1 MQSFTRQR
9 TAHSG
14 NRIALFDNLKG
25 LLIILVVFG
34 HMAHPVHNDNQV
46 NSAAFDITYLFH
58 MPLFVLISGLF
69 AKSSY
74 KGGRLN
80 INRVLS
86 FLALGT
92 IFQMALITANGQALS
107 PKSIVRFSSAPWYL
121 MAMGWWTAMTPLL
134 HKLGPQ
140 NGMIASIALCFAGG
154 SLDLEDGFMAISRTL
169 AFLPWSA
176 LGYYLRPN
184 TAASVKTHRI
194 AWIAVGISVA
204 IACSRLADHHA
215 FDWFFPMVYGDV
227 PYKAPLAIG
236 MTQKTIAM
244 AIAGALSVAVIK
256 LAPSNR
262 SWLTTLGERTLQV
275 YVLHRLVRALLTFR
289 MPFYEA
295 IVPKDPL
302 VGSIALISLTV
313 ATIFICSASIFFKPF
328 NGFLRIDWVAL
339 ARTVKE
345 QSSTTCNFEIESAMS
360 AAQRDLRR
368 LSSDFRYMKVTIR
381 S

>member
-1 MQSFTRQR
+1 
-9 TAHSG
+9 
-14 NRIALFDNLKG
+14 
-25 LLIILVVFG
+25 
-34 HMAHPVHNDNQV
+34 MAHPVHNDNQV
-46 NSAAFDITYLFH
+46 NSAAFNIIYLFH

-69 AKSSY
+69 AKSSH

-86 FLALGT
+86 FLALGI

-107 PKSIVRFSSAPWYL
+107 PKSIVRFSSAPWYVIT
-121 MAMGWWTAMTPLL
+121 MGRWTAMTPLL

-140 NGMIASIALCFAGG
+140 NGMIASIALYFAGG

-169 AFLPWSA
+169 AFLPWFA

-244 AIAGALSVAVIK
+244 AIAGALSIAVIK

-289 MPFYEA
+289 TPFY
-295 IVPKDPL
+295 V

-313 ATIFICSASIFFKPF
+313 ATFFICSASIFFKPF
-328 NGFLRIDWVAL
+328 NGFLRIDWVVL

-368 LSSDFRYMKVTIR
+368 LSLDFRYMKVTIR

>member
-9 TAHSG
+9 NVHSG

-34 HMAHPVHNDNQV
+34 HMVHPVHNDNQV
-46 NSAAFDITYLFH
+46 ISAAFDIIYLFH

-69 AKSSY
+69 AKGSY

-80 INRVLS
+80 ISRVLS
-86 FLALGT
+86 FLALGF
-92 IFQMALITANGQALS
+92 IFQMALITTNGQALS
-107 PKSIVRFSSAPWYL
+107 LESIVRFSSAPWYL
-121 MAMGWWTAMTPLL
+121 MAMGWWISMTPLL

-154 SLDLEDGFMAISRTL
+154 LLDLEDGFLAISRTL
-169 AFLPWSA
+169 AFLPWFA
-176 LGYYLRPN
+176 LGYYLRP
-184 TAASVKTHRI
+184 TTIASVKTHRI
-194 AWIAVGISVA
+194 AWIAVGISVVL
-204 IACSRLADHHA
+204 ACSRIADHHA

-236 MTQKTIAM
+236 IAQKAM
-244 AIAGALSVAVIK
+244 AIAVAGVLSLAAIK
-256 LAPSNR
+256 MAPSNR

-275 YVLHRLVRALLTFR
+275 YVLHRLIRALLTFR
-289 MPFYEA
+289 TPFYEA
-295 IVPKDPL
+295 TALQDPL
-302 VGSIALISLTV
+302 VGLIALISLTI
-313 ATIFICSASIFFKPF
+313 ATIAICSSSIFTKPF

-339 ARTVKE
+339 AQTVKE
-345 QSSTTCNFEIESAMS
+345 QSSTTYNFDIESAMS

-368 LSSDFRYMKVTIR
+368 FSSDYRYMKVTIR